1 MKPLALLPLLL
12 FLVTPQQPQSN
23 DGSSITVLSFK
34 WAPTRRTL
42 EKSANDESTPPARA
56 VIPQNKTFA
65 RNVRINEPQGVRDP
79 NGDTIDG
86 RSAAIDKSVQEARS
100 PKSKQIDGYSYRIKV
115 ENSGPKV
122 VEILFWEFQSIDP
135 ASSSSLTRRQF
146 LCGVNIRPG
155 KDSSLEGFSISS
167 PSNVVNVE
175 TLAKKNENP
184 LQERIVI
191 NRVEYADGTIW
202 QRKDWH
208 LNEVKASYQRAL
220 SEPWLLGMCKSL

>member
-1 MKPLALLPLLL
+1 MKILVFLSLLL
-12 FLVTPQQPQSN
+12 FFVIPQQPQSN
-23 DGSSITVLSFK
+23 SGPSMTVVSFK
-34 WAPTRRTL
+34 WSPARRTI
-42 EKSANDESTPPARA
+42 EKSTNDETTTPARA

-79 NGDTIDG
+79 NADTIDG

-100 PKSKQIDGYSYRIKV
+100 PKSRLVDGYSYRIKV
-115 ENSGPKV
+115 ENTAEKI
-122 VEILFWEFQSIDP
+122 VEILFWEFQSVDP
-135 ASSSSLTRRQF
+135 ANTSSLTRRQF

-155 KDSSLEGFSISS
+155 KDSNLEGFSISS
-167 PSNVVNVE
+167 PSNVVNVD
-175 TLAKKNENP
+175 TLAKKDQNP

-191 NRVEYADGTIW
+191 NRIEYADGTIW

-220 SEPWLLGMCKSL
+220 NEPWVLGMCKGL